1 MRRCA
6 ALALFLVASAAGAGD
21 KPSVRPLDLK
31 AVKLTHAG
39 NAPEAAVAG
48 FPEELAKVKALA
60 DAAGRD
66 AVAKQVDF
74 AKEKVV
80 VFAWQGSGGDRLVPE
95 LKTDGGKVIAVFTYS
110 PGATDDLRPHGFAFS
125 IPKDAVAEVK
135 K

>member
-1 MRRCA
+1 MRHCA

-21 KPSVRPLDLK
+21 KPSVRALDLK

-48 FPEELAKVKALA
+48 SAEELAKVKALA
-60 DAAGRD
+60 DETSRG

-80 VFAWQGSGGDRLVPE
+80 VFAWSGSGGDRLVPE
-95 LKTDGGKVIAVFTYS
+95 LKTDGGKVLVTFTS
-110 PGATDDLRPHGFAFS
+110 AAGATDDLREHGFVFAV
-125 IPKDAVAEVK
+125 PKDAVVIIK